1 MDFKASENKE
11 RLEFLR
17 IDHETIQDLVEF
29 YVYIEQKMDEFIDA
43 FLIHVRSCPQ
53 LSQIIMNEERVLGI
67 RKMLRSHWEGLY
79 QGKIDESYYIRVS
92 KLTSTYIQMG
102 LEPRW
107 LVGGYAYVLN
117 MLMDLTLKVYV
128 KNPFK
133 LSRVQKS
140 LIKISYFNM
149 DICISAFIKKDE
161 EGKLKA
167 VMQNISYSLDK
178 AIQTAVTNIVNLT
191 QEMTSYSQNMEKS
204 LSTIT
209 QRMTKASTL
218 TEKNNSNVHS
228 VVTSTEQLLGSVR
241 EISQQTSRSS
251 NIAAQA
257 VVISRQASEVINQ
270 LAGAG
275 NKIGEVVKLISDIAS
290 QTNLL
295 ALNATIEAARAGD
308 AGKGF
313 AVVAAEVKSLA
324 TQTAK
329 ATDEISNQVTS
340 IQNATKNAVHSMTT
354 VETTIEEVN
363 QISGIISGAI
373 NEQNSATIDITRTIQ
388 QAAQDSSAFSSNI
401 EEISFE
407 MISNNQLAEQ
417 LKSKASQI
425 TSQMMA
431 LKEELSKILIH
442 TTERERR
449 MAVRSNFNQKGR
461 IKQKDLWMPCFICE
475 ISVFGAFI
483 QECQLDSKGSILLDI
498 PYFGEILAKIVQARD
513 NNYGDQGYGIEFIL
527 ENDEQNRLESF
538 IQKRAIK
545 NSTSSEQVLT

>member
-1 MDFKASENKE
+1 MDFKVNENKE
-11 RLEFLR
+11 RLEFLH
-17 IDHETIQDLVEF
+17 IDRETVQDLADF
-29 YVYIEQKMDEFIDA
+29 YPYIEQKMEKFIDA
-43 FLIHVRSCPQ
+43 FLIQVRNCPQ
-53 LSQIIMNEERVLGI
+53 IMQVMMDDERVSNT
-67 RKMLRSHWEGLY
+67 RKMIRSHWEGLY
-79 QGKIDESYYIRVS
+79 QGKIDEEYYARVS
-92 KLTSTYIQMG
+92 KLTLAYTQMG

-107 LVGGYAYVLN
+107 LIGGYAYVLN
-117 MLMDLTLKVYV
+117 MLIDLTVSIFI
-128 KNPFK
+128 KNPSK
-133 LSRVQKS
+133 LVQVQKS
-140 LIKISYFNM
+140 LIKMSYFNM
-149 DICISAFIKKDE
+149 DICISAFIKKGE

-191 QEMTSYSQNMEKS
+191 QEMTSYSQDMEKS
-204 LSTIT
+204 LSMVT
-209 QRMTKASTL
+209 QRMTRASTL
-218 TEKNNSNVHS
+218 TEKNNSNVQS

-251 NIAAQA
+251 NITAQA

-329 ATDEISNQVTS
+329 ATDEISNQVMS

-373 NEQNSATIDITRTIQ
+373 QEQNSATIDITRTIQ
-388 QAAQDSSAFSSNI
+388 QAAQDSSAFSSDI
-401 EEISFE
+401 EDVSFE
-407 MISNNQLAEQ
+407 MISNNQLAGN
-417 LKSKASQI
+417 LKSKAAQI
-425 TSQMMA
+425 TFQMMA

-449 MAVRSNFNQKGR
+449 MASRLDFNQRSR
-461 IKQKDLWMPCFICE
+461 IKQKDMWISCFICE
-475 ISVFGAFI
+475 ISVFGAYVK
-483 QECQLDSKGSILLDI
+483 ECELDQKEPILLDI
-498 PYFGEILAKIVQARD
+498 PYFGEILARIAHPREK
-513 NNYGDQGYGIEFIL
+513 GYGIEFIL
-527 ENDEQNRLESF
+527 ESDEQNRLENF
-538 IQKRAIK
+538 IQKKSGKKVA
-545 NSTSSEQVLT
+545 

>member
-1 MDFKASENKE
+1 MELKTNENKQ
-11 RLEFLR
+11 RLEFLG
-17 IDHETIQDLVEF
+17 INEETIKDLAEF
-29 YVYIEQKMDEFIDA
+29 YPYLEKKMENLIDA
-43 FLIHVRSCPQ
+43 FLSHVRTCPQ
-53 LSQIIMNEERVLGI
+53 IMQIMIDEERVLNT
-67 RKMLRSHWEGLY
+67 RKTLRNHWEGLY
-79 QGKIDESYYIRVS
+79 QGKIDEDYYMRVS
-92 KLTSTYIQMG
+92 KLTSTYAQMG

-107 LVGGYAYVLN
+107 LIGGYAYVLN
-117 MLMDLTLKVYV
+117 MLMDLSIDCYAR
-128 KNPFK
+128 NPQK
-133 LSRVQKS
+133 LARVQKS
-140 LIKISYFNM
+140 VIKMSYLNM
-149 DICISAFIKKDE
+149 DISISSFVKKGE

-191 QEMTSYSQNMEKS
+191 QEMTSYSQDMEKS
-204 LSTIT
+204 LSTVT

-218 TEKNNSNVHS
+218 TEKNNSNVQS

-241 EISQQTSRSS
+241 EISQQTTRSS
-251 NIAAQA
+251 NITAQA
-257 VVISRQASEVINQ
+257 VVISRQASQVINQ

-329 ATDEISNQVTS
+329 ATDEISNQVMS
-340 IQNATKNAVHSMTT
+340 IQNATKNAVNSMTT

-373 NEQNSATIDITRTIQ
+373 DEQNSATIDITRTIQ
-388 QAAQDSSAFSSNI
+388 RAAQDSSAFSSDI
-401 EEISFE
+401 EEVSFE
-407 MISNNQLAEQ
+407 MISNNQLAGN
-417 LKSKASQI
+417 LKSKAAQI

-449 MAVRSNFNQKGR
+449 MAPRLDFNQR
-461 IKQKDLWMPCFICE
+461 SRVKQKDMWIPCM
-475 ISVFGAFI
+475 
-483 QECQLDSKGSILLDI
+483 
-498 PYFGEILAKIVQARD
+498 
-513 NNYGDQGYGIEFIL
+513 
-527 ENDEQNRLESF
+527 
-538 IQKRAIK
+538 IK
-545 NSTSSEQVLT
+545 